1 METSSGKGSG
11 MDPVANTTSFDV
23 VIIGAGIVGAAAFR
37 ELCKYDLKVLLLDSL
52 HDVGGDASRAN
63 SAILHGGFDPQPG
76 TLMSIST
83 NRVFSSGSS
92 GRRIFPL
99 MWNGQ
104 AHWCLPS
111 MMLT

>member
-52 HDVGGDASRAN
+52 HDVGR
-63 SAILHGGFDPQPG
+63 
-76 TLMSIST
+76 
-83 NRVFSSGSS
+83 
-92 GRRIFPL
+92 
-99 MWNGQ
+99 
-104 AHWCLPS
+104 
-111 MMLT
+111 

>member
-52 HDVGGDASRAN
+52 HDVGFTFLELPFMLKCFHRF
-63 SAILHGGFDPQPG
+63 IQ
-76 TLMSIST
+76 
-83 NRVFSSGSS
+83 
-92 GRRIFPL
+92 
-99 MWNGQ
+99 NG
-104 AHWCLPS
+104 LKNI
-111 MMLT
+111 

>member
-63 SAILHGGFDPQPG
+63 SAILHGG
-76 TLMSIST
+76 LI
-83 NRVFSSGSS
+83 
-92 GRRIFPL
+92 
-99 MWNGQ
+99 
-104 AHWCLPS
+104 PS
-111 MMLT
+111 LVRS